1 MIFHRVQ
8 HQNAVLRHDADDH
21 DHSHQRYNI
30 ESRAC
35 DEQRRQRTR
44 QGEHGAGDDGNR
56 MYERSKLDQQN
67 EENQRCGEG
76 ESQGQLAE
84 TGLLFLI
91 QPAEFECHA
100 GGKADVLRELRPN
113 RTDRGTEINAFEP
126 RGHGD
131 RLTQPVAMHFRLPRV
146 IFDRRNLIET
156 HESVCRRRPN
166 TERPQ
171 SIERCPIA
179 GRQEHAHVER
189 AVALDDRRRCGTAE
203 GRLDCGCDIG
213 GRYSEYRRAL
223 RIDAECHRGTADH
236 NPVEDFDD
244 AFHFAD
250 RRRDL
255 AGGPMQGG
263 CVFAIQPNLDRGGRA
278 LQVADQIA
286 EDPDEL
292 YAQPRLGRFD
302 FLPQLAGHFIAWTP
316 ALIAQL
322 DGEVAGIWLRYAGE
336 PELQP
341 GAARETLDVGRLLQ
355 EAF

>member
-1 MIFHRVQ
+1 
-8 HQNAVLRHDADDH
+8 
-21 DHSHQRYNI
+21 
-30 ESRAC
+30 
-35 DEQRRQRTR
+35 
-44 QGEHGAGDDGNR
+44 
-56 MYERSKLDQQN
+56 
-67 EENQRCGEG
+67 
-76 ESQGQLAE
+76 
-84 TGLLFLI
+84 
-91 QPAEFECHA
+91 
-100 GGKADVLRELRPN
+100 
-113 RTDRGTEINAFEP
+113 
-126 RGHGD
+126 
-131 RLTQPVAMHFRLPRV
+131 MHFRLPWV
-146 IFDRRNLIET
+146 IFDCRNLIET
-156 HESVCRRRPN
+156 HKSVGCRRAN
-166 TERPQ
+166 AERAQ
-171 SIERCPIA
+171 SIERRPIA
-179 GRQEHAHVER
+179 GWQKHAHVER

-203 GRLDCGCDIG
+203 RRLDRGCDIG

-355 EAF
+355 EAFDMTEHAIGLEERGTRRRDVVENECAFVERRQKFTAEKLVEQKGDEEQGGHYDQDPARVTERKLQ